1 MAVHNAPETQNPPFL
16 TGLGRVD
23 AIIGSRPELGCHPNP
38 FVIAS
43 VRYYTSELLA
53 TQEISIR
60 TSKTVQ
66 AQPASPVKT
75 SRQRPLPTRRT
86 RLDRDLQ
93 KTLNSRFYASGAWPG
108 AIRCLRFR
116 RPQVQTW
123 RMHDRAEL
131 RRAFAADDGNA
142 VSLRGYDCK

>member
-16 TGLGRVD
+16 TGLGRID
-23 AIIGSRPELGCHPNP
+23 AFIGSRPELGCHPNP

-75 SRQRPLPTRRT
+75 SR
-86 RLDRDLQ
+86 
-93 KTLNSRFYASGAWPG
+93 
-108 AIRCLRFR
+108 
-116 RPQVQTW
+116 
-123 RMHDRAEL
+123 
-131 RRAFAADDGNA
+131 
-142 VSLRGYDCK
+142 